1 MMGTLSNGSQASR
14 VESISDIE
22 VVSKPKRRRFPA
34 AEKSRILRE
43 ADACAAGTIGECL
56 RVKAFTHHNSTLG
69 GASAR
74 KVTSIQ
80 RRSRIAQP
88 NVLRSKS
95 RNAAFI
101 NSRLRIASCIG
112 KSRGSS
118 CLRRSE
124 KKLRGS

>member
-56 RVKAFTHHNSTLG
+56 RREGILLITTLRL
-69 GASAR
+69 AAR
-74 KVTSIQ
+74 A
-80 RRSRIAQP
+80 RAR
-88 NVLRSKS
+88 
-95 RNAAFI
+95 
-101 NSRLRIASCIG
+101 
-112 KSRGSS
+112 
-118 CLRRSE
+118 
-124 KKLRGS
+124 